1 MPTRV
6 RDELQ
11 ETMTAKYIDFKEAM
25 SAQLID
31 FVQSQ
36 ARALSPA
43 DLDQLMVDLPAL
55 RERFT
60 EISAQPYPYLAD
72 QLEFLSLVVE
82 SQADGL
88 KRDPVPQML
97 AEASFA
103 LLYFQRTTDL
113 IPDSIPGLGLLD
125 DAVVVSMVL
134 RRHEHAFKC
143 NSHADK
149 LRWPFPTFDVDQLLW
164 VISPLRVT
172 SFCSSLAIRPPA

>member
-1 MPTRV
+1 MAT
-6 RDELQ
+6 
-11 ETMTAKYIDFKEAM
+11 KYIDFKEAM
-25 SAQLID
+25 TAQLID

-36 ARALSPA
+36 AGALSPA
-43 DLDQLMVDLPAL
+43 DLDQLIVDLPAL

-82 SQADGL
+82 SRAVNL
-88 KRDPVPQML
+88 KWDPVPQMF

-125 DAVVVSMVL
+125 DAMVVSMVL
-134 RRHEHAFKC
+134 RCHERAFKS
-143 NSHADK
+143 NSFAAK
-149 LRWPFPTFDVDQLLW
+149 LRWPVATFDVDQLLW
-164 VISPLRVT
+164 VVSPLRVT
-172 SFCSSLAIRPPA
+172 SFCSSLQTPTHRYADTFPIAQRI